1 MAEQPI
7 HLLLVDDHRHIHQA
21 VEIILGE
28 AEDITLVGQASNGR
42 DALLLCKQLRPHII
56 LMDVVMPIMDGAE
69 ATKEIL
75 THYPE
80 TKILVLSSYQDHE
93 SVHTMMHNGAIGYI
107 TKNALTHE
115 LIPTIRTAFNG
126 NMVLSPEIAEK
137 LLNQPILEKIERFHL
152 TDRELEVLIAMASGR
167 TMKEIAQDLFISA
180 STVKFHI
187 NNIQSKLGA
196 KTRSEA
202 LIIAAKNNLV

>member
-1 MAEQPI
+1 VSEA
-7 HLLLVDDHRHIHQA
+7 DDIS
-21 VEIILGE
+21 
-28 AEDITLVGQASNGR
+28 LVGQASNGR
-42 DALLLCKQLRPHII
+42 DALLLCDQLRPHLV

-69 ATKEIL
+69 ATKQIL
-75 THYPE
+75 TKYPD
-80 TKILVLSSYQDHE
+80 TKILVLSSYQDHK
-93 SVHTMMHNGAIGYI
+93 SVHTMMRNGAVGYI

-115 LIPTIRTAFNG
+115 LIPTIRTTYNG

-137 LLNQPILEKIERFHL
+137 LLNQPVLEKIDRFHL
-152 TDRELEVLIAMASGR
+152 TDRELEVLISMASGR
-167 TMKEIAQDLFISA
+167 TMKEIAKDLFISA

-196 KTRSEA
+196 NTRSEA